1 MNLTRL
7 ADNDFSDFER
17 PEHYI
22 RHIGSQL
29 LHALPN
35 YSDVRICITEPLESE
50 LAVQVEYD
58 MDEQGSITLSFS
70 QLSISIAKTKH
81 SQTKNGWMRSTLNVR
96 KNSLIPSHMR
106 YSK

>member
-29 LHALPN
+29 LYALPN

-70 QLSISIAKTKH
+70 QLSISIAKTKP

-96 KNSLIPSHMR
+96 KNSLIPFHMR

>member
-1 MNLTRL
+1 MNLTQL

-70 QLSISIAKTKH
+70 QLSIPLLRQNLPRPRMAGCG
-81 SQTKNGWMRSTLNVR
+81 QR
-96 KNSLIPSHMR
+96 
-106 YSK
+106 

>member
-7 ADNDFSDFER
+7 VDNDFSDFER

-22 RHIGSQL
+22 RHIGPQL
-29 LHALPN
+29 FQVLPN
-35 YSDVRICITEPLESE
+35 YFDVRIYIAEPLESE

-58 MDEQGSITLSFS
+58 MDEQGSITLWFF
-70 QLSISIAKTKH
+70 QPSISIAKTRPP
-81 SQTKNGWMRSTLNVR
+81 QTKNGWMRSTLNVR
-96 KNSLIPSHMR
+96 KSNLTPFRMR